1 MTSISKISIRGFR
14 GVSRSL
20 SLTLCDAQ
28 GEAQSLLLSGDNGCG
43 KSTVVDA
50 LEFGLCGH
58 IHGDV
63 TLARSSLP
71 SALSLFDASSSEVSI
86 ALSTGETV
94 VRSVRVGSDGSAVF
108 DPTPNPAFRMLPLVV
123 RRKDILEFWDTP
135 DEHKQVV
142 FLPYFQVAH
151 ADIPSAGKLNELKA
165 RALRLR
171 KLRRQTWD
179 ELAQQLGAAAIA
191 SSKGTIPV
199 EQWLTDHLFG
209 GESRRARIDRGER
222 VTLPP
227 RQYELMKRLREQ
239 SKELTTVNREV
250 AKFENVMKSLESAA
264 LAKET
269 TRRLHEASRLISEA
283 FMRLSPAGPFV
294 ESITIE
300 VGRLTAVSMAISI
313 RLKNGATTM
322 PRKIL
327 SEANLDLL
335 ALLMYMAIAIQA
347 ADQGQAKVFVLDDV
361 FQSFDGET
369 RLRTVE
375 FMLREM
381 KDWQFVVTAHDRLWR
396 EQLRNVFRRN
406 NVPLLEVEITKWEF
420 STGPEIRAVTE
431 SLDEG
436 LKSALNCGEVYQ
448 VCAEAGRLLERVSGL
463 LSFAIPI
470 SVTRRK
476 DDKYTLGD
484 LWPGVLKAI
493 KKTSAAEEA
502 LEVDRWVNL
511 RNLSGAHYNESASA
525 LSRSEARAFGE
536 SVLRLCDKVWC
547 TDCARLVEWIRSS
560 TNYVVEIRCRCRRK
574 CLSGGGDSVTSASDM

>member
-1 MTSISKISIRGFR
+1 
-14 GVSRSL
+14 
-20 SLTLCDAQ
+20 
-28 GEAQSLLLSGDNGCG
+28 
-43 KSTVVDA
+43 
-50 LEFGLCGH
+50 
-58 IHGDV
+58 
-63 TLARSSLP
+63 
-71 SALSLFDASSSEVSI
+71 
-86 ALSTGETV
+86 
-94 VRSVRVGSDGSAVF
+94 
-108 DPTPNPAFRMLPLVV
+108 MLPLVV

-142 FLPYFQVAH
+142 FLPYFKVAH
-151 ADIPSAGKLNELKA
+151 TDLPSAGKLSELKA
-165 RALRLR
+165 RAVRLR

-179 ELAQQLGAAAIA
+179 ELARQLGPDAIA
-191 SSKGTIPV
+191 SSKGDTQV
-199 EQWLTDHLFG
+199 EPWLTAHLFG
-209 GESRRARIDRGER
+209 GESRRSRIERGER

-227 RQYELMKRLREQ
+227 RQYELMTRLRNQ
-239 SKELTTVNREV
+239 SKEIQIVHRDIGKL
-250 AKFENVMKSLESAA
+250 ENLLKSLESAA
-264 LAKET
+264 VAEET
-269 TRRLHEASRLISEA
+269 TRRLHEASRLISDA

-294 ESITIE
+294 DLIEIE
-300 VGRLTAVSMAISI
+300 VGRLTAVSMTISI
-313 RLKNGATTM
+313 RLKNGAITM

-381 KDWQFVVTAHDRLWR
+381 KGWQFVVTAHDRLWR

-406 NVPLLEVEITKWEF
+406 NVSLVEVEITRWQF
-420 STGPEIRAVTE
+420 STGPEIRAVTD
-431 SLDEG
+431 SLDGG
-436 LKSALNCGEVYQ
+436 LKSALICGEVYQ

-484 LWPGVLKAI
+484 LWPGVLKAL
-493 KKTSAAEEA
+493 KKTSAAEAA

-511 RNLSGAHYNESASA
+511 RNLSGAHYNESASS
-525 LSRSEARAFGE
+525 LSRSEARAFGD
-536 SVLRLCDKVWC
+536 SVLQLCDKVWC
-547 TDCARLVEWIRSS
+547 TDCAGLVEWIKTSTSS
-560 TNYVVEIRCRCRRK
+560 VVEIRCRCRRK
-574 CLSGGGDSVTSASDM
+574 CLLSDGGNANAASDM